1 MHTKFWMHTKVP
13 SFKRR
18 NIDKGVVIAIKEQS
32 IYKKH
37 VRTIDKEVYS
47 KLRVWQVQNT
57 VQGLGSRNSRSR

>member
-1 MHTKFWMHTKVP
+1 MHTKVP

-37 VRTIDKEVYS
+37 VRTIRQRGVYS
-47 KLRVWQVQNT
+47 KLRVWLVRNV